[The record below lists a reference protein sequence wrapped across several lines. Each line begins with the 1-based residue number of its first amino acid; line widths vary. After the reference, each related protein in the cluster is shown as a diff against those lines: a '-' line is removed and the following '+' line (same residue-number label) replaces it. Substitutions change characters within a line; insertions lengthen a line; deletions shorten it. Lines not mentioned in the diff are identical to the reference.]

1 MQHSNSFFWNANLA
15 GDVSLRINSFLF
27 SLKWMNKFILLTLL
41 HLIKLVYKNHYYL
54 HCNTSAENNFSIH
67 FQSIKLNYNC
77 SLTNTSFNF
86 ISIPFPCIL
95 RILYIHVICTLQFK
109 YSTWF
114 WFFMIFLYLS
124 WNGTNEKVGIGMCY
138 KHEFSLFFF
147 SPARVSSSY
156 CSYIC

>member
-1 MQHSNSFFWNANLA
+1 M
-15 GDVSLRINSFLF
+15 
-27 SLKWMNKFILLTLL
+27 FIR
-41 HLIKLVYKNHYYL
+41 NHYHLCYL
-54 HCNTSAENNFSIH
+54 HCNTSTENNFSIH
-67 FQSIKLNYNC
+67 FPSIKLNYNC

-86 ISIPFPCIL
+86 ISIPLPCIL

-114 WFFMIFLYLS
+114 WFFMIFLHLS

-147 SPARVSSSY
+147 LPLVFHLPTVVIYVREY
-156 CSYIC
+156 KILHICNSHFIAMKITLNES